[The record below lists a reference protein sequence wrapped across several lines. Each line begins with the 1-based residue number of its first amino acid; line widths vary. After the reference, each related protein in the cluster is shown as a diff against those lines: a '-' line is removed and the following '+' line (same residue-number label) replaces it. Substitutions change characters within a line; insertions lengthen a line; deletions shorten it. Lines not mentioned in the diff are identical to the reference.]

1 MSTIGLKNKIALFN
15 ELYEEI
21 AGHGRNGDTEL
32 AHINKYEAAVLKA
45 MGGSA
50 TVNTVTGLREYWDD
64 DDPAPAPA
72 PAGST
77 TVTQVSDLP
86 EYFKPYV
93 EELFATAQDVY
104 EKPYVP
110 YGHEL
115 VEGEDAEGNVT
126 YDVQKMPDIID
137 PVTGIASPA
146 GKRLADVTEE
156 QATAFGGLRDL
167 FTQVDPTTGQRSFR
181 DPTAAGFEEAKRLA
195 ARGARGFDELAERD
209 PVTGE
214 IITSAAESFKTKY
227 MGPYSGAVTEIQI
240 REQEKA
246 QELQRQQRQQA
257 ARMASALGGSRYGI
271 ETALAGNLDAQLL
284 DDIRKKGLESAY
296 TQGLE
301 TFQADRDAAARG
313 AGQRSAMTAEKFGQQ
328 LKGLGALQSTGETQR
343 AIAQQPLD
351 IGYEEFARQQKFPRT
366 NLQELSGILRGFQVQ
381 PTTYQTS
388 QTYKQPPS
396 LGQQLLAAG
405 TLGAGISKGLGS
417 SLLGKSARGGGLM
430 SVVPERYAKGDTVPT
445 LKRMLQGLGLSKQD
459 LIELMSQEQG
469 LGYVTD
475 RFPDDEVDS
484 RPSSVRRPPP
494 GARQR
499 RLEKL
504 PGQKKSPSTTDEIR
518 GWGGLG
524 GLPSMDEIIEWF
536 GSEKKKPQR
545 GPSRGRSIRDV
556 AKQRLLKG
564 GPRPVAPLDLIYD
577 ESITEEA
584 VNVPFN
590 VPSSGKIQMY
600 KKPPPWSRHR
610 AAPVRSSDKQNG
622 LAAIYDEPVPPPSSA
637 EDDAVRDR
645 VLNTRSLQYWAA
657 YGTSEEK
664 RIAQKAMG
672 KGGPY
677 VDRKAIEALK
687 DAFTPIPVDP
697 EDVRPR
703 HPKDVRATVDEHFTH
718 PGPYEAIGIGKDWK
732 VDEHLTHPGPL
743 ADRGRDYEG
752 DLYRGQYDPE
762 DFPMGDEYIKT
773 DFDEIIEEVSPSTKA
788 DAKKG
793 DGTLFDWDQFAPYA
807 AAYLELQ
814 GTPEGAEGLRKLD
827 PTGDMLKK
835 AQMEYYKGLGAKA
848 RDWAKDAARKG
859 TLANLKLR
867 VKTSMDATKAELASL
882 QGKEGTA
889 QWTDMSEE
897 NKARVK
903 KLRERLDSLNTIWG
917 AFGTVSESNPA
928 TAILER
934 DQLGI
939 PVK

>member
-1 MSTIGLKNKIALFN
+1 MSTIELKNKIALFN

-115 VEGEDAEGNVT
+115 IESEDAEGNVT

-137 PVTGIASPA
+137 PVTGIASPV

-167 FTQVDPTTGQRSFR
+167 FTQVDPTTGQRGFR
-181 DPTAAGFEEAKRLA
+181 DPTAAGFEEAQRLA

-296 TQGLE
+296 TQGLQ

-313 AGQRSAMTAEKFGQQ
+313 AGQRASMTAEKFGQQ

-381 PTTYQTS
+381 PSTYQTS

-430 SVVPERYAKGDTVPT
+430 SVVPERYAKGA
-445 LKRMLQGLGLSKQD
+445 S
-459 LIELMSQEQG
+459 ISS
-469 LGYVTD
+469 
-475 RFPDDEVDS
+475 RFPALFEKLKEIGIVSDDDDGAVDIWEGIS
-484 RPSSVRRPPP
+484 EEEIAESSPSSVRRPRP
-494 GARQR
+494 GARD
-499 RLEKL
+499 
-504 PGQKKSPSTTDEIR
+504 KKVAALLRAIT
-518 GWGGLG
+518 GG
-524 GLPSMDEIIEWF
+524 S
-536 GSEKKKPQR
+536 
-545 GPSRGRSIRDV
+545 PSRGRSAREV
-556 AKQRLLKG
+556 ARQRLENPFHIPDEAQPTQGLEKLIKARQATKRSPSRGRSARELARQRLENPPRLPDDTDSIDFLLRGISDPDAEWVQPSPERRGAKFDPAKRARDITKKRQELGLEEIDPSLAWKG
-564 GPRPVAPLDLIYD
+564 M
-577 ESITEEA
+577 TEEEA
-584 VNVPFN
+584 AGFALGPEPREFDPNA
-590 VPSSGKIQMY
+590 PSIGPLELVQPKLDS
-600 KKPPPWSRHR
+600 
-610 AAPVRSSDKQNG
+610 VSSIINPITGEIRPLTDQ
-622 LAAIYDEPVPPPSSA
+622 
-637 EDDAVRDR
+637 
-645 VLNTRSLQYWAA
+645 
-657 YGTSEEK
+657 EK
-664 RIAQKAMG
+664 RE
-672 KGGPY
+672 
-677 VDRKAIEALK
+677 EARELAWTDGMTLK
-687 DAFTPIPVDP
+687 DAAGYALGPDSFPDIT
-697 EDVRPR
+697 DVSLMLGEEIAGAG
-703 HPKDVRATVDEHFTH
+703 DS
-718 PGPYEAIGIGKDWK
+718 
-732 VDEHLTHPGPL
+732 
-743 ADRGRDYEG
+743 RGTT
-752 DLYRGQYDPE
+752 Q
-762 DFPMGDEYIKT
+762 
-773 DFDEIIEEVSPSTKA
+773 EEKLISTKA

-793 DGTLFDWDQFAPYA
+793 DGTLFKWDDFAPYA
-807 AAYLELQ
+807 GAYLKLLGKEK
-814 GTPEGAEGLRKLD
+814 EGAALTDLGTSALE
-827 PTGDMLKK
+827 K
-835 AQMEYYKGLGAKA
+835 AQIEYYKGLGAKA
-848 RDWAKDAARKG
+848 KDWAADAIRKG
-859 TLANLKLR
+859 DFKERKFLVDKEIKGIEIELKVLNDKR
-867 VKTSMDATKAELASL
+867 GEGISWGKLEGEDAIKEKELLKRLQVLMSL
-882 QGKEGTA
+882 QGYIGQLESGVNPVRAK
-889 QWTDMSEE
+889 
-897 NKARVK
+897 RPK
-903 KLRERLDSLNTIWG
+903 K
-917 AFGTVSESNPA
+917 
-928 TAILER
+928 
-934 DQLGI
+934 
-939 PVK
+939 